1 MRRNW
6 RGILLA
12 AAGLA
17 ISLLALV
24 VLYGNVK
31 LEPKGITADAR
42 QNVSIGLN
50 LSQHHV
56 YREGL
61 DDPVF
66 YRREPFYPFL
76 VAAYDKARG
85 LLGFEHI
92 PTACAE
98 RNVTNAECAVALAEL
113 KLIGAILL
121 VLTAAMVFLLVLL
134 MTGSYVFAA
143 LGWALTIGSYTLLAF
158 LDRHITEV
166 HAAFLLTLV
175 GLVGAFAIKRRSL
188 WLYAL
193 LGISAGLVPLTKVIF
208 LYLWVVLLPV
218 IVFTEWKS
226 SARRLALAL
235 GVFLASYAALPV
247 AWMTRNALIGG
258 EFEVIEKRGANALT
272 IRAAYNQMTFREF
285 IAGFF
290 YYTPATGRDM
300 ADWGFEK
307 SDYARLD
314 TKNKNGFRVSSL
326 SALRSR
332 PSALQAQYD
341 KTFSDA
347 RDRILADPLAH
358 LRAGVLLAYGA
369 LFPEDGFGYRRLE
382 EDEKTLS
389 ESWPVRMPRPQYL
402 MSLWTQTIYNLLATL
417 ALLLVPVLG
426 WLRDRDLSALMAF
439 MPAIYCHAAYASI
452 SHFLPRYAFP
462 EIPLRAA
469 ALCVLTYYL
478 VSFIA
483 GKVKAFGEQ
492 RRLGSQRGPANP
504 SLTDVSRSTIMS

>member
-1 MRRNW
+1 MRHNW

-12 AAGLA
+12 VAGLA

-42 QNVSIGLN
+42 QNVAIGLN

-61 DDPVF
+61 DDPVY

-76 VAAYDKARG
+76 VAGYDKVRG
-85 LLGFEHI
+85 LIGFEQI

-98 RNVTNAECAVALAEL
+98 RNVANAQCAVALAEL

-121 VLTAAMVFLLVLL
+121 VLTAAMVFFLVLML
-134 MTGSYVFAA
+134 TGSYVFAA
-143 LGWALTIGSYTLLAF
+143 AGWALTIGSYSLLVY

-166 HAAFLLTLV
+166 HAAFLLTLI
-175 GLVGAFAIKRRSL
+175 GLVGALAIKRKSL

-193 LGISAGLVPLTKVIF
+193 LGISAGLLLLTKVIF
-208 LYLWVVLLPV
+208 LYLWVALIPI
-218 IVFTEWKS
+218 IVFTEWRS
-226 SARRLALAL
+226 SARRLAIVL
-235 GVFLASYAALPV
+235 GVFLASYAVLPV

-258 EFEVIEKRGANALT
+258 EFELLEKRGVNALT
-272 IRAAYNQMTFREF
+272 VRAAYNQMTFQEF

-290 YYTPATGRDM
+290 YYTPATGRNM

-314 TKNKNGFRVSSL
+314 TKNENSFRQSSL
-326 SALRSR
+326 RALRSR
-332 PSALQAQYD
+332 PADLQREYRS
-341 KTFSDA
+341 TFSEA
-347 RDRILADPLAH
+347 RNRILSNPLAH
-358 LRAGVLLAYGA
+358 LRTSVLLAYGA
-369 LFPEDGFGYRRLE
+369 LFPEDGFGYRRLV
-382 EDEKTLS
+382 DGDKTLS
-389 ESWPVRMPRPQYL
+389 ESWSIQTPRPQYL
-402 MSLWTQTIYNLLATL
+402 MGLWTQTIYNLLATL
-417 ALLLVPVLG
+417 ALLLVPLLG
-426 WLRDRDLSALMAF
+426 WLRDRDLSALMAL
-439 MPAIYCHAAYASI
+439 MPAIYCHAAYAGI

-469 ALCVLTYYL
+469 ALCVLAYYL
-478 VSFIA
+478 VNFIA
-483 GKVKAFGEQ
+483 AKVSASARQGNVASPQ
-492 RRLGSQRGPANP
+492 RVSATKRLLR
-504 SLTDVSRSTIMS
+504 T